1 MERSLDEP
9 ETKPGLRRTTTAW
22 WRGIQVPSMGNG
34 SKNEIFYLGWRN
46 RKKEEIALRVWR
58 DRHAGG
64 NLPIESLDSD
74 EGARLLAG
82 LIGMA
87 FADRASGAA
96 ANLSRLRYPGSAGR
110 LRIAYPHRQRSHQDL
125 DESLKVHSHVEAI
138 TVPSIN
144 IKLRNG

>member
-87 FADRASGAA
+87 FADRASRATASHSG
-96 ANLSRLRYPGSAGR
+96 LRHPGGTCWLGGIYPQCQDG
-110 LRIAYPHRQRSHQDL
+110 HQDL
-125 DESLKVHSHVEAI
+125 
-138 TVPSIN
+138 
-144 IKLRNG
+144 